1 MPPSEARGR
10 RGGDHRREGI
20 LSRKYP
26 CVRRARRRSFDEG
39 TSMTRFVQSHAEE
52 YAMHPIVYRITRAT
66 TGSTIRRGSV
76 PSLSRARLTRRR
88 SLILLVLPFVSRDAR
103 DESPRGS
110 HPRAEHVRRRA
121 HARVHHREERHAK
134 RGERERRDE
143 RHASRSAVPQF
154 LQVSQRNHRQRL
166 SFRLILPRAN
176 RARRLG
182 LGPG

>member
-1 MPPSEARGR
+1 
-10 RGGDHRREGI
+10 
-20 LSRKYP
+20 
-26 CVRRARRRSFDEG
+26 
-39 TSMTRFVQSHAEE
+39 MTRFVQSRAEE
-52 YAMHPIVYRITRAT
+52 YAMHLIVYRITRAT

-76 PSLSRARLTRRR
+76 PSPSRARLTRRR

-143 RHASRSAVPQF
+143 RTPRSAVPQF